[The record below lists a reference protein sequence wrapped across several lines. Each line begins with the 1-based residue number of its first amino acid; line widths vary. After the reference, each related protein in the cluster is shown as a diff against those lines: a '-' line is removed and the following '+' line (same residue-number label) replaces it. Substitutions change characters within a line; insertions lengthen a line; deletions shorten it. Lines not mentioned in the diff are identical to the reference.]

1 LTLIDLDCII
11 SMLSR
16 NSRFSPY
23 SDAGMVMVLKLRT
36 AYAVFFLLYLE
47 VNIISKGFKVNEE
60 IRFKEV
66 RLIGDDSSQLGI
78 VSSKEAL
85 DLAEEKELDLVL
97 IAPAANPPVC
107 KIMDFGKFLYE
118 QTKKDKEAKK
128 KQKVINIK
136 EIRLSPTI
144 EEHDINIKVNRA
156 RKFILDEDK
165 VKVTIRF
172 RGREA
177 DYSHIGK
184 NILEMFR
191 AKLEDICI
199 IEKDAKLEGRNM
211 TMVLA
216 PKKA

>member
-1 LTLIDLDCII
+1 MD
-11 SMLSR
+11 
-16 NSRFSPY
+16 
-23 SDAGMVMVLKLRT
+23 
-36 AYAVFFLLYLE
+36 
-47 VNIISKGFKVNEE
+47 IISKGFKVNEE
-60 IRFKEV
+60 IRLKEL
-66 RLIGDDSSQLGI
+66 RLIGEDGSQLGI

-85 DLAEEKELDLVL
+85 DMAEEKELDLVL
-97 IAPAANPPVC
+97 IAPTANPPVC

-118 QTKKDKEAKK
+118 QTKKEKEAKK
-128 KQKVINIK
+128 KQKIVELK

-144 EEHDINIKVNRA
+144 EDHDINIKANRA
-156 RKFILDEDK
+156 RKFLTDEDK

-184 NILEMFR
+184 DILESFR
-191 AKLEDICI
+191 SKLEDICI
-199 IEKDAKLEGRNM
+199 IEKAAKLEGRNM